1 MLEKK
6 WEGLIELA
14 DERKK
19 ELEKQQGE
27 NLNRLRGNIAKLTDD
42 VQKLRKNFENEG
54 PMVKGI
60 TPKEA
65 SDRLKRFENEYELK
79 KANYDINKRGED
91 LFGL

>member
-1 MLEKK
+1 MQ
-6 WEGLIELA
+6 A
-14 DERKK
+14 
-19 ELEKQQGE
+19 
-27 NLNRLRGNIAKLTDD
+27 NIKKLTED
-42 VQKLRKNFENEG
+42 VKRLRKNFEEEG
-54 PMVKGI
+54 PMVQGI

>member
-1 MLEKK
+1 LQ
-6 WEGLIELA
+6 A
-14 DERKK
+14 
-19 ELEKQQGE
+19 
-27 NLNRLRGNIAKLTDD
+27 NIKKLTED
-42 VQKLRKNFENEG
+42 VKRLRKNFEEEG
-54 PMVKGI
+54 PMVQGI